1 MLLYNDIKLKD
12 FPCGVA
18 LKKVTKLKAF
28 SQEYS
33 QTVEALPGVSS
44 VEFFGSVANGNFVGQ
59 TSMSLGNLKP
69 VQLEEDISRYQRL
82 SLI

>member
-18 LKKVTKLKAF
+18 LKKVTKPKAF
-28 SQEYS
+28 CQEYC
-33 QTVEALPGVSS
+33 QAVEDLPGVSS

-69 VQLEEDISRYQRL
+69 EANKRSL
-82 SLI
+82 SLM